1 MLDPTANELS
11 TKFFMNEPF
20 TVMDDL
26 GGGPEEFTQDDY
38 GKFYVESLADSMMNT
53 SFEYQVFSPAK
64 SNSPKIERQDLLIIN
79 GKPLGQLLAEYQA
92 QGYRWPQKEM
102 MAGQFLREALLK
114 GEPVTLVTSSFTK
127 DGEIRFNNKDIKLDL
142 DKLDIERLNKEH
154 YESYHPFRQWLDK
167 IGLFPIR
174 PPYLTNAQRDAK
186 QEKIKASFWSSHQRK
201 VKNLEKEIIRSYNSI
216 DRTKSTPS
224 GCASV
229 IPHLTR
235 VEANVKAPEANAIA
249 DVTKSTDISKS
260 NEIVRENIQMKEFE
274 NPKDVKIESQKQ
286 NEEKVVS
293 SEHTLK

>member
-1 MLDPTANELS
+1 ML
-11 TKFFMNEPF
+11 FFCC
-20 TVMDDL
+20 
-26 GGGPEEFTQDDY
+26 G
-38 GKFYVESLADSMMNT
+38 S
-53 SFEYQVFSPAK
+53 
-64 SNSPKIERQDLLIIN
+64 II
-79 GKPLGQLLAEYQA
+79 
-92 QGYRWPQKEM
+92 
-102 MAGQFLREALLK
+102 
-114 GEPVTLVTSSFTK
+114 
-127 DGEIRFNNKDIKLDL
+127 

-201 VKNLEKEIIRSYNSI
+201 IKNLEKEIIRSYNSI

-235 VEANVKAPEANAIA
+235 VEANVKAPEKNAIA

-260 NEIVRENIQMKEFE
+260 NEIVRETIRMKEFA

-293 SEHTLK
+293 REYTLK